1 MKYKSFIL
9 TMLLILPLFAS
20 TPGNATE
27 ENLNIGVTL
36 HPYYSWVSNIV
47 GDTADVTPIIPPE
60 SDPHVYQP
68 RPEDLAH
75 LKDIDIIVVNLLG
88 HDEYITKMLKAAGRE
103 DIPKIN
109 VNDGLSLIP
118 VFHKTYSF
126 EGEDST
132 VETSVS
138 YNSHTYI
145 AITGAIQQINTIVR
159 ELAKRSPKHAD
170 LYKENAFAYARR
182 LRRMLAEAL
191 LKINELDAGDLRIA
205 TVHDGYA
212 YLFQELGLKTAA
224 VVQPRHGIEPN
235 ARQLQDT
242 IRRIRDANVNVL
254 FTEVDYKKQYL
265 DIIYEET
272 GCRIYRLSHISRG
285 KYSADKFE
293 QDMQKNLD
301 DIVKAMTH
309 AK

>member
-1 MKYKSFIL
+1 MKRIMLAVL
-9 TMLLILPLFAS
+9 TVLLLFPS
-20 TPGNATE
+20 NQVNAE
-27 ENLNIGVTL
+27 GDKLNIGVTL
-36 HPYYSWVSNIV
+36 HPYFSWVSNIV
-47 GDTADVTPIIPPE
+47 GDTADVTPVIPPE

-68 RPEDLAH
+68 RPEDLAG
-75 LKDIDIIVVNLLG
+75 LNDIDIIVVNLLG
-88 HDEYITKMLKAAGRE
+88 HDSYITKMLKAAGRE

-118 VFHKTYSF
+118 VFHQKYSF
-126 EGEDST
+126 DGEEAT
-132 VETSVS
+132 VTESVS

-145 AITGAIQQINTIVR
+145 AITGAIQQVNTIVR
-159 ELAKRSPKHAD
+159 ELSKRNPEHAD
-170 LYKENAFAYARR
+170 LYKKNAFAYARR
-182 LRRMLAEAL
+182 LRRMLADAL
-191 LKINELDAGDLRIA
+191 LKINNLDTEDLRIA

-235 ARQLQDT
+235 ARQLKDT
-242 IRRIRDANVNVL
+242 IDRIKRANANVL
-254 FTEVDYKKQYL
+254 FTEVDYKKRYL

-285 KYSADKFE
+285 PYRANKFE

-301 DIVKAMTH
+301 DIVKAMTD
-309 AK
+309 AN

>member
-1 MKYKSFIL
+1 MKRIMLAVL
-9 TMLLILPLFAS
+9 TVLLLFPS
-20 TPGNATE
+20 NQVNAE
-27 ENLNIGVTL
+27 EDKLNIGVTL
-36 HPYYSWVSNIV
+36 HPYFSWVSNIV

-68 RPEDLAH
+68 RPEDLAG
-75 LKDIDIIVVNLLG
+75 LNDIDIIVVNLLG
-88 HDEYITKMLKAAGRE
+88 HDSYITKMLKAAGRE

-118 VFHKTYSF
+118 VFHQKYSF
-126 EGEDST
+126 DGEEAT
-132 VETSVS
+132 VTESVS

-145 AITGAIQQINTIVR
+145 AITGAIQQVNTIVR
-159 ELAKRSPKHAD
+159 ELSKRNPEHAD
-170 LYKENAFAYARR
+170 LYKKNAFAYARR
-182 LRRMLAEAL
+182 LRRMLADAL
-191 LKINELDAGDLRIA
+191 LKINNLDTEDLRIA

-235 ARQLQDT
+235 ARQLKDT
-242 IRRIRDANVNVL
+242 IDRIKKAKANVL
-254 FTEVDYKKQYL
+254 FTEVDYKKRYL

-285 KYSADKFE
+285 PYRANKFE

-301 DIVKAMTH
+301 DIVKAMTD
-309 AK
+309 AN

>member
-1 MKYKSFIL
+1 MRYFTL
-9 TMLLILPLFAS
+9 GLFALLILFIPTGAHAADKK
-20 TPGNATE
+20 P
-27 ENLNIGVTL
+27 NIGVTL
-36 HPYYSWVSNIV
+36 HPYYSWVANIV
-47 GDTADVTPIIPPE
+47 GDTAAVTPIIPPE

-68 RPEDLAH
+68 RPEDLAN
-75 LKDIDIIVVNLLG
+75 LEQIDIIVVNLLG
-88 HDEYITKMLKAAGRE
+88 HDSYITKMLKAAGRE

-118 VFHKTYSF
+118 VFHEKYSF
-126 EGEDST
+126 EGGEAKVT
-132 VETSVS
+132 QSVS

-159 ELAKRSPKHAD
+159 ELSKRFPDHAD

-191 LKINELDAGDLRIA
+191 LQINNLDTSKLRIA

-235 ARQLQDT
+235 ARQLKDT
-242 IRRIRDANVNVL
+242 IDRIKEANVNVL
-254 FTEVDYKKQYL
+254 FTEFDYKKQYL

-285 KYSADKFE
+285 SYSANKFE
-293 QDMQKNLD
+293 QDMQQNLE
-301 DIVKAMTH
+301 DIVKAITD

>member
-1 MKYKSFIL
+1 MKRIIL
-9 TMLLILPLFAS
+9 AVLTVLLLFPS
-20 TPGNATE
+20 IQVNAE
-27 ENLNIGVTL
+27 EDKLTIGVTL
-36 HPYYSWVSNIV
+36 HPYFSWVSNIV

-68 RPEDLAH
+68 RPEDLAS
-75 LKDIDIIVVNLLG
+75 LNDIDIIVVNLLG
-88 HDEYITKMLKAAGRE
+88 HDSYITKMLKAAGRE

-118 VFHKTYSF
+118 VFHQKYSF
-126 EGEDST
+126 DGEEAT
-132 VETSVS
+132 VTESVS

-145 AITGAIQQINTIVR
+145 AITGAIQQVNTIVR
-159 ELAKRSPKHAD
+159 ELSKRNPEHAD
-170 LYKENAFAYARR
+170 LYKKNAFAYARR

-191 LKINELDAGDLRIA
+191 LKINNLDAEDLRIA

-235 ARQLQDT
+235 ARQLKDT
-242 IRRIRDANVNVL
+242 IDRIKKAKANVL
-254 FTEVDYKKQYL
+254 FTEVDYKKRYL

-285 KYSADKFE
+285 PYRANKFE

-301 DIVKAMTH
+301 DIVKAMTD
-309 AK
+309 AN

>member
-1 MKYKSFIL
+1 MKRLVLGLL
-9 TMLLILPLFAS
+9 TVLLLFPS
-20 TPGNATE
+20 NQVNAQE
-27 ENLNIGVTL
+27 DKLNIGVTL
-36 HPYYSWVSNIV
+36 HPYFSWVSNIV

-68 RPEDLAH
+68 RPEDLAG
-75 LKDIDIIVVNLLG
+75 LNDIDIIVVNLLG
-88 HDEYITKMLKAAGRE
+88 HDSYITKMLKAAGCE

-118 VFHKTYSF
+118 VFHQKYSF
-126 EGEDST
+126 DGEEAT
-132 VETSVS
+132 VTESVS

-145 AITGAIQQINTIVR
+145 AITGAIQQVNTIVR
-159 ELAKRSPKHAD
+159 ELSKRNPEHAD

-182 LRRMLAEAL
+182 LRRMLADAL
-191 LKINELDAGDLRIA
+191 LKINNLDTEDLRIA

-235 ARQLQDT
+235 ARQLKDT
-242 IRRIRDANVNVL
+242 IDRIKKAKANVL
-254 FTEVDYKKQYL
+254 FTEVDYKKRYL

-285 KYSADKFE
+285 PYRANKFE

-301 DIVKAMTH
+301 DIVKAMTD
-309 AK
+309 AN

>member
-1 MKYKSFIL
+1 MKRIIL
-9 TMLLILPLFAS
+9 AVLTVVLLFPSIQV
-20 TPGNATE
+20 NAE
-27 ENLNIGVTL
+27 EDKLTIGVTL
-36 HPYYSWVSNIV
+36 HPYFSWVSNIV

-68 RPEDLAH
+68 RPEDLAS
-75 LKDIDIIVVNLLG
+75 LNDIDIIVVNLLG
-88 HDEYITKMLKAAGRE
+88 HDSYITKMLKAAGRE

-118 VFHKTYSF
+118 VFHQKYSF
-126 EGEDST
+126 DGEEAT
-132 VETSVS
+132 VTESVS

-145 AITGAIQQINTIVR
+145 AITGAIQQVNTIVR
-159 ELAKRSPKHAD
+159 ELSKRNPEHAD
-170 LYKENAFAYARR
+170 LYKKNAFAYARR

-191 LKINELDAGDLRIA
+191 LKINNLDAEDLRIA

-235 ARQLQDT
+235 ARQLKDT
-242 IRRIRDANVNVL
+242 IDRIKKAKANVL
-254 FTEVDYKKQYL
+254 FTEVDYKKRYL

-285 KYSADKFE
+285 PYRANKFE

-301 DIVKAMTH
+301 DIVKAMTD
-309 AK
+309 AN

>member
-1 MKYKSFIL
+1 MKHIIL
-9 TMLLILPLFAS
+9 AVLTVLLLFPS
-20 TPGNATE
+20 VQVNAE
-27 ENLNIGVTL
+27 EDKLNIGVTL
-36 HPYYSWVSNIV
+36 HPYFSWVSNIV

-68 RPEDLAH
+68 RPEDLAG
-75 LKDIDIIVVNLLG
+75 LNDIDIIVVNLLG
-88 HDEYITKMLKAAGRE
+88 HDSYITKMLKAAGRE

-118 VFHKTYSF
+118 VFHQKYSF
-126 EGEDST
+126 DGEEAT
-132 VETSVS
+132 VTESVS

-145 AITGAIQQINTIVR
+145 AITGAIQQVNTIVR
-159 ELAKRSPKHAD
+159 ELSKRNPEHAD
-170 LYKENAFAYARR
+170 LYKKNAFAYARR
-182 LRRMLAEAL
+182 LRRMLADAL
-191 LKINELDAGDLRIA
+191 LKINNLDTEDLRIA

-235 ARQLQDT
+235 ARQLKDT
-242 IRRIRDANVNVL
+242 IDRIKRANANVL

-265 DIIYEET
+265 DIIYDET

-285 KYSADKFE
+285 AYRANKFE

-301 DIVKAMTH
+301 DIVKAMTD
-309 AK
+309 AN

>member
-1 MKYKSFIL
+1 MKRLVLGLL
-9 TMLLILPLFAS
+9 TVLLLLPS
-20 TPGNATE
+20 NQVNAE
-27 ENLNIGVTL
+27 ADKLNIGVTL
-36 HPYYSWVSNIV
+36 HPYFSWVSNIV

-68 RPEDLAH
+68 RPEDLAS
-75 LKDIDIIVVNLLG
+75 LNDIDIIVVNLLG
-88 HDEYITKMLKAAGRE
+88 HDSYITKMLKAAGRE

-118 VFHKTYSF
+118 VFHQKYSF
-126 EGEDST
+126 DGEEAT
-132 VETSVS
+132 VTESVS

-145 AITGAIQQINTIVR
+145 AITGAIQQVNTIVR
-159 ELAKRSPKHAD
+159 ELSKRNPEHAD
-170 LYKENAFAYARR
+170 LYKKNAFAYARR

-191 LKINELDAGDLRIA
+191 LKINNLDAEDLRIA

-235 ARQLQDT
+235 ARQLKDT
-242 IRRIRDANVNVL
+242 IDRIKKAKANVL
-254 FTEVDYKKQYL
+254 FTEVDYKKRYL

-285 KYSADKFE
+285 PYRANKFE

-301 DIVKAMTH
+301 DIVKAMTD
-309 AK
+309 AN